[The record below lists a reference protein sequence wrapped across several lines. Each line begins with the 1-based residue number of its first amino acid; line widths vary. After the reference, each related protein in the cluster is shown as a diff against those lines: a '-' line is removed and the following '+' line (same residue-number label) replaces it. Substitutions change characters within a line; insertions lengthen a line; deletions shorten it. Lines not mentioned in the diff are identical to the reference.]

1 MFIDLN
7 HCKII
12 KKMVKMGNASS
23 DVYRMYFKQTYRC
36 LDRSRLRIHDLD
48 DSMYH
53 TFNGVHASR
62 Q

>member
-1 MFIDLN
+1 
-7 HCKII
+7 
-12 KKMVKMGNASS
+12 MVKMGNASS

-48 DSMYH
+48 YSMYH
-53 TFNGVHASR
+53 TFNGVYASR